1 MRIVKQRDGFGTV
14 VRNLAKGDAVYLH
27 VGEILW
33 GSVIIVNTTKGRT
46 RVAFQFH
53 KDVGINQAETPCK
66 KKVHLASTTN
76 VSSQLCSPS
85 LPPSVAPQSPPQS
98 RGCCNERRVRNPDT
112 AAAVAVVRAGENVR
126 PNHKSQGRTVS

>member
-1 MRIVKQRDGFGTV
+1 VRIVKQRDGFGTV

-66 KKVHLASTTN
+66 KKAHSASTTN
-76 VSSQLCSPS
+76 VSSHPCSHS
-85 LPPSVAPQSPPQS
+85 LPPSTAPQSPPQS
-98 RGCCNERRVRNPDT
+98 RGCCNERRVRNKKPASAAT
-112 AAAVAVVRAGENVR
+112 AVR
-126 PNHKSQGRTVS
+126 PV

>member
-1 MRIVKQRDGFGTV
+1 MRIVKQREGFGTV

-66 KKVHLASTTN
+66 KKARSQSTTN
-76 VSSQLCSPS
+76 VSSHQCSPS
-85 LPPSVAPQSPPQS
+85 LPPCAAPQSPPPS
-98 RGCCNERRVRNPDT
+98 RGCCNERGVRNTNT
-112 AAAVAVVRAGENVR
+112 ASAAPVVRAGANVR
-126 PNHKSQGRTVS
+126 PNHKPQGGAVC